1 MKIVG
6 VAACPIGIAHTYMA
20 AENLEKACKEHGYE
34 VKVETQGSIGIE
46 NELEMEDIESAD
58 LAILA
63 ISVEIE
69 GRERFDEIC
78 TYEADVSKCVSDP
91 EEVLNQAIEF
101 YKVNQ

>member
-20 AENLEKACKEHGYE
+20 AENLEKVCKEHDFE
-34 VKVETQGSIGIE
+34 VKVETKGSIGIE
-46 NELEMEDIESAD
+46 NELEQEDIENAD

-69 GRERFDEIC
+69 GRERFDEIV
-78 TYEADVSKCVSDP
+78 TYEADVSKCVSNP
-91 EEVLNQAIEF
+91 EQVLEEALQY
-101 YKVNQ
+101 YKDHK